1 MKFSNSGECN
11 LYINFNFLLRLL
23 LIKLIF
29 LDQIYSL
36 SGALLT
42 VEDKHRGIM
51 KCLWSLKWSNQIL
64 QTAGPYQLHNRK
76 SLPNLLPWIFPQKTR
91 LKYFLKGALQI
102 DRQYQLQRYFVTVNG
117 VLLLILVVY
126 YPPFFTITIYFP

>member
-1 MKFSNSGECN
+1 MDRALDKQGCGAQQK
-11 LYINFNFLLRLL
+11 IRNFNAILPMSSSIRYRVL

-42 VEDKHRGIM
+42 VEDKHRVIM

-64 QTAGPYQLHNRK
+64 QTAGPYHLHNRE
-76 SLPNLLPWIFPQKTR
+76 SLSNLLPWILPQKTR
-91 LKYFLKGALQI
+91 
-102 DRQYQLQRYFVTVNG
+102 FV
-117 VLLLILVVY
+117 
-126 YPPFFTITIYFP
+126 